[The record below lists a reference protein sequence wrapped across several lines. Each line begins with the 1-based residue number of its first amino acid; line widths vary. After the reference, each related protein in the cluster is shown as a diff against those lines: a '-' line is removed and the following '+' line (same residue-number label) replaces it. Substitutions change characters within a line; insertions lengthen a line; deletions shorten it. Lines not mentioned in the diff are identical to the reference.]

1 MDDETRDPEAER
13 RRSLLH
19 GAPQPA
25 PRQPQPGELLMAFE
39 HGQDAYR
46 VELRDFQP
54 YGVEGQIFQ
63 NGVLL
68 EGTRFS
74 VRALAERWAERK
86 REAILKGGVW

>member
-1 MDDETRDPEAER
+1 MT
-13 RRSLLH
+13 
-19 GAPQPA
+19 
-25 PRQPQPGELLMAFE
+25 FE